1 MLLSTNFISYYKE
14 FGLDRMLDI
23 FAEAGFRALD
33 FNLDLAEYTGDFDKA
48 YFDETRAKI
57 ESRGLVVGQTHAPF
71 PSSYPEADKTEQ
83 RFNEIVK
90 SLEYSA
96 YLGSELVVVH
106 PCKAIGYDYLAE
118 SERHFEENLDFYKRL
133 LPYAKK
139 HGVKIAIENIAGVCT
154 ETGKGLN
161 ALLDALDD
169 PTFVICYDVG
179 HANYTAHKHP
189 EFGITP
195 DEMIR
200 EIGARIA
207 CTHIH
212 DNDGS
217 RDAHTLPFYGIID
230 WDAVCRAFAEVGY
243 SGNFNYEAGRF
254 VKNVPTELRPDAAKY
269 MASMGNYLIK
279 KTESYK

>member
-1 MLLSTNFISYYKE
+1 MLLSTNLISYYKE

-33 FNLDLAEYTGDFDKA
+33 FNLDLAAYIGDFDKA
-48 YFDETRAKI
+48 FFDETRAKI

-71 PSSYPEADKTEQ
+71 PSNYPEADKTEQ

-96 YLGSELVVVH
+96 YLGAELVVVH

-118 SERHFEENLDFYKRL
+118 SERHFEENLGFYKRL

-139 HGVKIAIENIAGVCT
+139 HGVKIAIENIPGGCT

-169 PTFVICYDVG
+169 ESFVICYDVG
-179 HANYTAHKHP
+179 HANYAMHKHP
-189 EFGITP
+189 ELGISP
-195 DEMIR
+195 DGMIR

-212 DNDGS
+212 DNDGAY
-217 RDAHTLPFYGIID
+217 DAHTLPFYGIID

-243 SGNFNYEAGRF
+243 AGNINYESGNF
-254 VKNVPTELRPDAAKY
+254 VKSVPTELRPEAAKY
-269 MASMGNYLIK
+269 MAKVGYHLIDII
-279 KTESYK
+279 EAYR